1 MISEE
6 LLNINKALTGQ
17 VKELKSQ
24 VATHEKLLFLCLG
37 MINNFGHF
45 VPRAVDEF
53 NAEFERIR
61 GEERGHRERQ
71 SESDESQAPEELD
84 E

>member
-6 LLNINKALTGQ
+6 LLRANQALADQ

-37 MINNFGHF
+37 MIKNFGHF
-45 VPRAVDEF
+45 VPRAAEEF
-53 NAEFERIR
+53 NIEFERIR
-61 GEERGHRERQ
+61 GEERGHREGL
-71 SESDESQAPEELD
+71 SEPDESQTPEELD

>member
-6 LLNINKALTGQ
+6 LLRANQALADQ

-45 VPRAVDEF
+45 VPRAVEEF

-61 GEERGHRERQ
+61 GEERGHREGQ
-71 SESDESQAPEELD
+71 SEPDESQAPEELD
-84 E
+84 G